1 MSASS
6 EVSVQAGEERVGE
19 PAAPVISEPEPV
31 LAAAGVP
38 HAATNSGGAQR
49 LSGVANGQVLTPAG
63 DRTIGGC
70 IRRDDGHP
78 VPDAALTL
86 IDQRGHQV
94 SRTTG
99 DGGGTYTIEFPAP
112 GSYVLIVSANGH
124 QPAAVNVTVV
134 DDGAQHVDITL
145 QGSGELSGVVRTA
158 AREPVAGA
166 TVTVTDLH
174 GEVVGAAVTAADGA
188 YSCKGLL
195 AGTYTFVTVA
205 ARMRPTATT
214 LTVPDSGRLHF
225 DVELAPMATL
235 SGTVRADGRAVY
247 DAQVT
252 VLDWSGAAIGTA
264 HTDEHGRYAVAN
276 LPEGEYTVV
285 ARGYPLVTDQ
295 VTITGSQVD
304 HDIRLGF
311 DVDEHAELS

>member
-1 MSASS
+1 MSAES
-6 EVSVQAGEERVGE
+6 EVPVQAAEQIWE
-19 PAAPVISEPEPV
+19 PAAPVISEPE
-31 LAAAGVP
+31 LAAAGDP
-38 HAATNSGGAQR
+38 HSVTNSSGAQR
-49 LSGVANGQVLTPAG
+49 LSGVANGQVLAPAG
-63 DRTIGGC
+63 GRTIRGG

-94 SRTTG
+94 SRATG

-124 QPAAVNVTVV
+124 QPAAVNVTAA
-134 DDGAQHVDITL
+134 DGPQHVDVTL

-188 YSCKGLL
+188 YTCKGLL
-195 AGTYTFVTVA
+195 AGTYTFVAVA

-214 LTVPDSGRLHF
+214 LTVPDSGRLRF

-235 SGTVRADGRAVY
+235 SGTVRADGRAVH

-252 VLDWSGAAIGTA
+252 VLDWSGAAVGTA
-264 HTDEHGRYAVAN
+264 HTDEHGRYTVAN

-295 VTITGSQVD
+295 VTITGNQVD

-311 DVDEHAELS
+311 DIDEHAELL